1 MIFRQIL
8 HPATG
13 CASYVFGCTGKK
25 SLAVVDPH
33 IEHIDD
39 YLAVATAAAS
49 PIVAIVETHV
59 QADHHSGA
67 TALAALTGAPIY
79 LHEAADVTFPH
90 RTLRDGDELELGNDY
105 LRVLHTPGHSPD
117 SICLLAG
124 DRTRGP
130 DPWFLL
136 TGDTLFVGDAGRPD
150 LTAGEAGE
158 SGEVRAADGS
168 QNETRAAAASA
179 ARTLYDSLQ
188 RLLALPDDLEI
199 YPAHFAGSACGRAM
213 SGKPSS
219 TLGFERRFNQA
230 LRQHDPDEFITFMLT
245 DLPAPPAG
253 HQEIRA
259 ANRQGETYMG
269 FALAQ
274 GTNNA
279 VTPAQGQ
286 SQERGEVDAATTRLN

>member
-1 MIFRQIL
+1 VIFRQIL
-8 HPATG
+8 HPETG

-25 SLAVVDPH
+25 ALAVVDPH
-33 IEHIDD
+33 AEHIDD
-39 YLAVATAAAS
+39 YLAVAREAAS

-59 QADHHSGA
+59 QADHPSGA
-67 TALAALTGAPIY
+67 VALAARTDASIY
-79 LHEAADVTFPH
+79 LHEAADVAFPH
-90 RTLRDGDELELGNDY
+90 RILRDGDEVTLGNDY

-117 SICLLAG
+117 SICLLVG

-150 LTAGEAGE
+150 LTAG
-158 SGEVRAADGS
+158 
-168 QNETRAAAASA
+168 AASAANGTQEAMDTAARQA

-188 RLLALPDDLEI
+188 RLLALPDNLEV

-219 TLGFERRFNQA
+219 TLGFERRFNPA
-230 LRQHDPDEFITFMLT
+230 LRQPGPDAFVAFMLA

-253 HQEIRA
+253 HREIRA
-259 ANRQGETYMG
+259 ANRLGVLSTAAG
-269 FALAQ
+269 
-274 GTNNA
+274 
-279 VTPAQGQ
+279 V
-286 SQERGEVDAATTRLN
+286 QE

>member
-25 SLAVVDPH
+25 ALAVVDPH
-33 IEHIDD
+33 AEHVDD
-39 YLAVATAAAS
+39 YLAVAEVAAS
-49 PIVAIVETHV
+49 PIVAIFETHV
-59 QADHHSGA
+59 QADHLSGA
-67 TALAALTGAPIY
+67 TVLAERTGAPIY
-79 LHEAADVTFPH
+79 LHESANVTFPH
-90 RTLRDGDELELGNDY
+90 RTLRDGDELPLGNDY

-117 SICLLAG
+117 SISLLVG
-124 DRTRGP
+124 DRTRGS

-158 SGEVRAADGS
+158 VNEASDNHGEMDPA
-168 QNETRAAAASA
+168 TRQA

-188 RLLALPDDLEI
+188 RLLVLPDDLEV

-219 TLGFERRFNQA
+219 TLGFERRFNAA
-230 LRQHDPDEFITFMLT
+230 LQPRTPDEFVAFMLA

-253 HQEIRA
+253 HREIRA
-259 ANRQGETYMG
+259 ANRLG
-269 FALAQ
+269 A
-274 GTNNA
+274 
-279 VTPAQGQ
+279 
-286 SQERGEVDAATTRLN
+286 SSAAPVPQR